1 MENTEKTDI
10 KAIIAL
16 LSAMIIWAT
25 SFVVLKATFNIFG
38 PMFVIWGRLFVGSL
52 IFLFVIKRL
61 WKKCSYKKG
70 DYRLLLLIA
79 LFEPCLYFIFESIA
93 ITKTAAS
100 QAGMITSTLPIL
112 VAIAAFFI
120 LKEKTT
126 MLTWIGFFVAA
137 AGVVILSIYSEVTV
151 SAPEPILGNFLE
163 FCAMICAT
171 GYTILLKRLSSRYD
185 PFFLTAV
192 LCFVGSIFFLPLALI
207 ETGGFLIHIKIINE
221 WIGISPLSITEF
233 GGFAIESAHLAILG
247 IVYLGAVVTIG
258 GYGLFSVGVSRI
270 KASTAA
276 AFINLIPVFTIFF
289 SWIFLGE
296 NMNIIQ
302 YCGCGL
308 IFVGVYLSQ
317 KNRT

>member
-10 KAIIAL
+10 KATIAL
-16 LSAMIIWAT
+16 LTAMIIWAT
-25 SFVVLKATFNIFG
+25 SFVVLKATFNIYD
-38 PMFVIWGRLFVGSL
+38 PMFVIWGRMSIASLLF
-52 IFLFVIKRL
+52 IFVIKRL
-61 WKKCSYKKG
+61 WKKCSYQTG
-70 DYRLLLLIA
+70 DFLLLLLMAI
-79 LFEPCLYFIFESIA
+79 FEPCLYFIFEAIA

-126 MLTWIGFFVAA
+126 ILTWLGFFVAV
-137 AGVVILSIYSEVTV
+137 AGAVILSIYSEISDST
-151 SAPEPILGNFLE
+151 PDPILGNFLE

-171 GYTILLKRLSSRYD
+171 GYTILLKRLSARYD
-185 PFFLTAV
+185 PFFLTAF
-192 LCFVGSIFFLPLALI
+192 LCFVGTIFFLPLALI
-207 ETGGFLIHIKIINE
+207 ESGGFP
-221 WIGISPLSITEF
+221 GEF
-233 GGFAIESAHLAILG
+233 DFLAVLG
-247 IVYLGAVVTIG
+247 IIYLGAVVTIG
-258 GYGLFSVGVSRI
+258 GYGLFSVGVSRV

-276 AFINLIPVFTIFF
+276 AFTNLIPVFTIFF

-308 IFVGVYLSQ
+308 IFAGVYLSQ
-317 KNRT
+317 RK

>member
-1 MENTEKTDI
+1 MMSNMEKIEKTDI
-10 KAIIAL
+10 KATIAL
-16 LSAMIIWAT
+16 LFAMIIWAT
-25 SFVVLKATFNIFG
+25 SFVVLKATFSVYG
-38 PMFVIWGRLFVGSL
+38 PMFVIWGRLSIGSL
-52 IFLFVIKRL
+52 IFLFFIKRL
-61 WKKCSYKKG
+61 WKRCSYQKG
-70 DYRLLLLIA
+70 DYRLLLLMAI
-79 LFEPCLYFIFESIA
+79 FEPCLYFIFESMA

-112 VAIAAFFI
+112 VAISAFFI
-120 LKEKTT
+120 LKEKTGI
-126 MLTWIGFFVAA
+126 LTWLGFFVAA
-137 AGVVILSIYSEVTV
+137 AGVVILSIYSEVSV

-171 GYTILLKRLSSRYD
+171 GYTILLKRLSARYD

-207 ETGGFLIHIKIINE
+207 ESGGFRV
-221 WIGISPLSITEF
+221 EF
-233 GGFAIESAHLAILG
+233 IPLAILG

-258 GYGLFSVGVSRI
+258 GYGLFSVGISKI

-276 AFINLIPVFTIFF
+276 AFINLIPVFTILF

-296 NMNIIQ
+296 NMNIVQ

-308 IFVGVYLSQ
+308 IFAGVYLSQ
-317 KNRT
+317 RKS

>member
-1 MENTEKTDI
+1 MPYNSLIHAKLYAQRGYKKNNRMGNIERTDI
-10 KAIIAL
+10 KAAIAL
-16 LSAMIIWAT
+16 IFAMIIWAT
-25 SFVVLKATFNIFG
+25 SFVVLKATFKIYS
-38 PMFVIWGRLFVGSL
+38 PMFVIWGRLLIASL

-61 WKKCSYKKG
+61 WRRCSYQKG
-70 DYRLLLLIA
+70 DYRLLLLMAI
-79 LFEPCLYFIFESIA
+79 FEPCLYFIFEAVA

-112 VAIAAFFI
+112 VAIFAFFI

-126 MLTWIGFFVAA
+126 ILTWLGFFTAA
-137 AGVVILSIYSEVTV
+137 AGGVMLSIYSEVTV
-151 SAPEPILGNFLE
+151 TAPEPIFENFLE

-207 ETGGFLIHIKIINE
+207 EGSGFP
-221 WIGISPLSITEF
+221 GEF
-233 GGFAIESAHLAILG
+233 NSSAILG
-247 IVYLGAVVTIG
+247 IVYLGSVVTIG
-258 GYGLFSVGVSRI
+258 GYGLFSVGVSKI

-276 AFINLIPVFTIFF
+276 AFTNLIPVFTIIF

-296 NMNIIQ
+296 NMNITQ

-317 KNRT
+317 RK